1 MKGEL
6 KLLNQKIDTIKSNDL
21 WHMEKA
27 INSIQ
32 KIIWTVGVMVFAQF
46 VWLIKTVFMGQE
58 DYVVTSGTYTFNLDT
73 AEIIQEAYERCGVE
87 TKSGY
92 DLKTARRSLNLLLT
106 KWVNDGVNLFTL
118 DLETFNMTKDQ
129 DYIEMNASIRLDVLD
144 GVIRDISDASSPQ
157 DISLERI
164 SLDEYLQIPTKS
176 DTGKPVQFAVERN
189 AQFTSS
195 GSANHKVYLWPVPDQ
210 TYYQFLTWSIKY
222 PQDVSATYTQNP
234 QIPRRYLPALI
245 SGLAVELA
253 MKKAP
258 DRMQILKP
266 LYDEDWSKAKDEDRE
281 RVSFYV
287 QPQVY

>member
-1 MKGEL
+1 M
-6 KLLNQKIDTIKSNDL
+6 
-21 WHMEKA
+21 
-27 INSIQ
+27 
-32 KIIWTVGVMVFAQF
+32 
-46 VWLIKTVFMGQE
+46 
-58 DYVVTSGTYTFNLDT
+58 VTSGTYTFNLDT

>member
-1 MKGEL
+1 M
-6 KLLNQKIDTIKSNDL
+6 
-21 WHMEKA
+21 
-27 INSIQ
+27 
-32 KIIWTVGVMVFAQF
+32 
-46 VWLIKTVFMGQE
+46 
-58 DYVVTSGTYTFNLDT
+58 VTSGTYTFNLDT

-258 DRMQILKP
+258 DKMQILKP

>member
-1 MKGEL
+1 M
-6 KLLNQKIDTIKSNDL
+6 
-21 WHMEKA
+21 
-27 INSIQ
+27 
-32 KIIWTVGVMVFAQF
+32 
-46 VWLIKTVFMGQE
+46 
-58 DYVVTSGTYTFNLDT
+58 VTSGTYTFNLDT

-258 DRMQILKP
+258 DRMHILKP

>member
-1 MKGEL
+1 
-6 KLLNQKIDTIKSNDL
+6 
-21 WHMEKA
+21 
-27 INSIQ
+27 
-32 KIIWTVGVMVFAQF
+32 
-46 VWLIKTVFMGQE
+46 
-58 DYVVTSGTYTFNLDT
+58 VVTSGTYTFNLDT

>member
-1 MKGEL
+1 M
-6 KLLNQKIDTIKSNDL
+6 
-21 WHMEKA
+21 
-27 INSIQ
+27 
-32 KIIWTVGVMVFAQF
+32 
-46 VWLIKTVFMGQE
+46 
-58 DYVVTSGTYTFNLDT
+58 VTSGTYTFNLDT

-129 DYIEMNASIRLDVLD
+129 GYVELNASIRLDVLD
-144 GVIRDISDASSPQ
+144 GVIRDTSDVSSPQ

-164 SLDEYLQIPTKS
+164 SLDEYLQIPTKL

-195 GSANHKVYLWPVPDQ
+195 GAENHKVYLWPVPDQ

-234 QIPRRYLPALI
+234 QIPRRYLPALV

-258 DRMQILKP
+258 DRISILKP